1 MHEDSNIESW
11 IAAMLTGSGL
21 PVERRAEVVDE
32 LRGHIQQRITAYRDA
47 GMLEEQAIEGALAD
61 FGSPRVIRCQLRRQQ
76 RALDRRHALSEL
88 RRHTRW
94 LLTVCG
100 LFATAAGIFAPGPPL
115 TRCLAGACLFAV
127 LLTTGS
133 VASYLASLVEC
144 KVKHR
149 LPRPEHHFV
158 GRCLRWMAVAALFL
172 AGTLLFGPVM
182 VGIAGY
188 LGQNSL
194 FQSILYRAPE
204 VVEGAPWLIWYNIG
218 VAALESPIRS
228 FVVPF
233 FMVLGAALLITLYE
247 RSRCTDGQTT
257 LVGD

>member
-1 MHEDSNIESW
+1 MHKNSDIERW

-21 PVERRAEVVDE
+21 PVERRAEVADE
-32 LRGHIQQRITAYRDA
+32 LRGHLQQCITAYRNA
-47 GMLEEQAIEGALAD
+47 GLSDEQAIEGALAD
-61 FGSPRVIRCQLRRQQ
+61 FGSPRVIRGQLRRQQ
-76 RALDRRHALSEL
+76 RALDRHHAFSEL

-100 LFATAAGIFAPGPPL
+100 LFATAAAIFAPGPPL
-115 TRCLAGACLFAV
+115 TRCLAGVCLLAV

-133 VASYLASLVEC
+133 VASYFASLAEC

-158 GRCLRWMAVAALFL
+158 RSCLQWMAVAALFL

-188 LGQNSL
+188 LGQDSL

-204 VVEGAPWLIWYNIG
+204 IVKGAPWLIWYNIG
-218 VAALESPIRS
+218 VAALEAPIRS